1 MFGYTFSCTVHD
13 SIFGSAR
20 KVITVDANSIAE
32 AQAICASQV
41 DVIEVGTLLGTIDR
55 QPQAFLAW

>member
-1 MFGYTFSCTVHD
+1 MFGFTFSCTVHD
-13 SIFGSAR
+13 ALFGSAV

-55 QPQAFLAW
+55 KPQVCLAF